1 MGRLE
6 GKVAVVTG
14 GASGIGAA
22 TVRRFIAEGARV
34 VIADLQGEVAADLAR
49 SLGPDAM
56 PFPCNVVH
64 ESEVAAAIQA
74 AVDRWGRL
82 DILFNN
88 AGFGG
93 VMGPIEDTTVD
104 EYEMTM
110 NVLLRSVFLG
120 TKHAAPVMKR
130 QGSGSIVNT
139 ASVCAFEAGIGTQ
152 LYSVAK
158 AGVVMMTKT
167 AALEL
172 AEFGVRVN
180 AVCPGYIATPLAA
193 GRPIGSNSA
202 ERVEMGLERLRES
215 TANNQPIARSG
226 EPEDIANMVLFLAG
240 DESPWVTGQAMVVDG
255 GLLAGRPWRKLG
267 PWITE
272 RRDIRLYRPE

>member
-1 MGRLE
+1 MTRLE
-6 GKVAVVTG
+6 GKVAVETA

-22 TVRRFIAEGARV
+22 TVRRFIAEGAKV

-56 PFPCNVVH
+56 PFQCNVVH
-64 ESEVAAAIQA
+64 ESEIAAAIRA

-93 VMGPIEDTTVD
+93 VMGPLEETTVD

-130 QGSGSIVNT
+130 QGSGSIINT
-139 ASVCAFEAGIGTQ
+139 ASVCAFQAGIGTQ
-152 LYSVAK
+152 LYTVAK
-158 AGVVMMTKT
+158 AG
-167 AALEL
+167 A
-172 AEFGVRVN
+172 
-180 AVCPGYIATPLAA
+180 
-193 GRPIGSNSA
+193 
-202 ERVEMGLERLRES
+202 
-215 TANNQPIARSG
+215 
-226 EPEDIANMVLFLAG
+226 
-240 DESPWVTGQAMVVDG
+240 
-255 GLLAGRPWRKLG
+255 
-267 PWITE
+267 
-272 RRDIRLYRPE
+272 